1 MGALIILAV
10 VALFVIIFAIKG
22 FMIIQQSETMVI
34 ERLGRYHRTLP
45 SGINILWPLF
55 DKPRL
60 IEWRYV
66 RTEPDGKVI
75 VRKDRVKRIDLRE
88 TVYDFPRQS
97 VITKDNVVTE
107 LNALLYF
114 QVTDPV
120 KAVYEIANLPDAI
133 EKLTQT
139 TLRNV
144 IGELDLDETLSS
156 RDTINNR
163 LRAIL
168 DDATDK
174 WGVKV
179 NRVELQD
186 INPPPEIRVAM
197 EKQMKAERDR
207 RAAILEA
214 EGLKQASIL
223 EAEGAKSAE
232 INRAEGIRQA
242 KILVA
247 DGEAQAR
254 VRVAQA
260 EAAAI
265 SAVTTAIAQSNGD
278 PSNYLIAIKY
288 IETLKEMVSGRNNKV
303 IYLPYEATA
312 VLSSLGGIKDM
323 LGARLN
329 KDDGPELTF
338 KVEKIAGKSA
348 EQKPAK
354 PAEEKKEPPPSPKSG
369 E

>member
-1 MGALIILAV
+1 MGMLIVLTVLAV
-10 VALFVIIFAIKG
+10 FIIFFAVKG

-34 ERLGRYHRTLP
+34 ERLGRYHRTLS

-55 DKPRL
+55 DKPRQ

-66 RTEPDGKVI
+66 QTDQSGRTI
-75 VRKDRVKRIDLRE
+75 VRKETVRRIDLRE
-88 TVYDFPRQS
+88 TVYDFPKQS

-114 QVTDPV
+114 QVVDPV

-156 RDTINNR
+156 RDTINSK

-168 DDATDK
+168 DVASDK

-186 INPPPEIRVAM
+186 ISPPPEIRVAM
-197 EKQMKAERDR
+197 EKQMRAERDR

-214 EGLKQASIL
+214 EGLKQARIL
-223 EAEGAKSAE
+223 EAEGSRTAA
-232 INRAEGIRQA
+232 INNAEGDKQA
-242 KILVA
+242 RILVA
-247 DGEAQAR
+247 EGEALAR
-254 VRVAQA
+254 VRTA
-260 EAAAI
+260 EAEGMAI
-265 SAVTTAIAQSNGD
+265 RMITEAVAVSQGD
-278 PSNYLIAIKY
+278 PTNYLIAVKY
-288 IETLKEMVSGRNNKV
+288 IETLKEMVSGQNNKV
-303 IYLPYEATA
+303 VYLPYEATA
-312 VLSSLGGIKDM
+312 VLGSIGGIKEM
-323 LGARLN
+323 L
-329 KDDGPELTF
+329 
-338 KVEKIAGKSA
+338 EKM
-348 EQKPAK
+348 KPAK
-354 PAEEKKEPPPSPKSG
+354 SVPEKPKNKPSPPDTGDSDLIITDL